1 MSPPPAEPGNEPV
14 KRPMPVPPRAPE
26 TPDGL
31 RIEIAGLS
39 VTGPVRSRNEDHLG
53 WIAPGYRA
61 WVSAPQGDDRIPP
74 TELGGPLVAVVVAD
88 GLGGHADGHLASRF
102 AVTTLLDRLA
112 DPEALR
118 RLPDALR
125 DAYLEVNARLLAAE
139 AGQGPGGG
147 PSPPGDDWPGAG
159 ERSRLPADGPRR
171 PGAQTTMTALAV
183 TGDKAWVAHVGD
195 CRVYRLRDQILEL
208 VTTDHSQVT
217 ELLRMHL
224 IRAEQA
230 AAHPGR
236 HLLTRSLG
244 GDVALRVDVRSG
256 ELRAGDAYLL
266 CSDGA
271 WSNVSAAEIIAALE
285 GDLDEGAG
293 RLVERSIARG
303 GDDNASVIAL
313 RVLRA
318 GESAPADSTGGRRGL
333 LRRALGA

>member
-1 MSPPPAEPGNEPV
+1 
-14 KRPMPVPPRAPE
+14 MPVSARAPE
-26 TPDGL
+26 QPDGL

-53 WIAPGYRA
+53 WIAPGDRA
-61 WVSAPQGDDRIPP
+61 WVPARQGDERIPP

-88 GLGGHADGHLASRF
+88 GLGGHADGDLASRF
-102 AVTTLLDRLA
+102 AIATLLDRLA
-112 DPEALR
+112 APEALR
-118 RLPDALR
+118 RVPDALR
-125 DAYLEVNARLLAAE
+125 DAYLEVNARLLVGE

-147 PSPPGDDWPGAG
+147 PRPPGDGRPSAP

-183 TGDKAWVAHVGD
+183 TSDTAWVAHVGD

-224 IRAEQA
+224 IRPDQA

-256 ELRAGDAYLL
+256 ELRVGDAYLL

-271 WSNVSAAEIIAALE
+271 WSNVSADEIIAALE
-285 GDLDEGAG
+285 GDLDEGTVQ
-293 RLVERSIARG
+293 LVERSIARG

-313 RVLRA
+313 RVLRT
-318 GESAPADSTGGRRGL
+318 GEPASPDSTGGRRGL
-333 LRRALGA
+333 LRRVLGA